1 MDNRFRLLVAS
12 FLTLIAAGMGFA
24 IRNGGILG
32 EWGAQ
37 FGFTKTDL
45 GEITGMGLT
54 GFGITIIFFSLF
66 TDKIGYKPVLVLA
79 FLLHV
84 LSSVLTYLAIP
95 MYDPAKP
102 ETKETVKWLL
112 SAGAFVFA
120 LANGTCEAVINPL
133 VATLYSKQKTHY
145 LNILHAGWPGGLIL
159 GGLLAFLFVGEN
171 AVATRLHWGVT
182 MSFFLLPVLVY
193 GLMTL
198 METFPKSETQ
208 AAGIPFADMLSVFKS
223 PMLWC
228 LLFLHACIG
237 FVELGTDSWI
247 TDIMENVIVGK
258 AVLLFVY
265 TSALMFVLR
274 FFAGPIVEKINPVGL
289 LCISAILGCMGLVW
303 LGSAA
308 GMTVVVAATVYGIGK
323 TFLWPTI
330 LGVVGER
337 YPKGGALVMG
347 LMGGIGMLSAGILGG
362 PVIGYMQDYFASQK
376 LESVSKETFDAY
388 AKKETSSLY
397 GITPEIRA
405 LDGEKV
411 GEITKKNKEG
421 KGGELTSEEKDV
433 LNARLYGGQMALT
446 YTALVPLTMAIG
458 FGALAAYFAS
468 VGGYRQEVLHGAKPD
483 GERYTG
489 GVEGPV
495 EA

>member
-1 MDNRFRLLVAS
+1 MDNRFRLLLAS

-32 EWGAQ
+32 EWGSQ
-37 FGFTKTDL
+37 FAFTKQDL

-66 TDKIGYKPVLVLA
+66 TDKIGYKAVLALA

-84 LSSVLTYLAIP
+84 LSSVVTYMAIP
-95 MYDPAKP
+95 MYDPSNP
-102 ETKETVKWLL
+102 ESKATVKFLL
-112 SAGAFVFA
+112 SAGAFIFA
-120 LANGTCEAVINPL
+120 LANGTCEAAINPL
-133 VATLYSKQKTHY
+133 VATLYPKQKTHY

-159 GGLLAFLFVGEN
+159 GGLLAFLFVGDK
-171 AVATRLHWGVT
+171 AVVTPLHWGVT
-182 MSFFLLPVLVY
+182 MSFFLIPTLIY
-193 GLMTL
+193 GLMVIS
-198 METFPKSETQ
+198 ERFPKSETE
-208 AAGIPFADMLSVFKS
+208 AAGVPFAESLSVFKS
-223 PMLWC
+223 PMLWA

-274 FFAGPIVEKINPVGL
+274 FFAGPIVERINPVGL
-289 LCISAILGCMGLVW
+289 LCISSILGCIGLLL
-303 LGSAA
+303 LGTS
-308 GMTVVVAATVYGIGK
+308 GGIMVLVAATVYGVGK
-323 TFLWPTI
+323 TFLWPTM

-347 LMGGIGMLSAGILGG
+347 LMGGIGMLSAGTLGG
-362 PVIGYMQDYFASQK
+362 PVIGYMQDYFASQN
-376 LESVSKETFDAY
+376 LEKTSEEAFNKY
-388 AKKETSSLY
+388 AKTETTTLY
-397 GITPEIRA
+397 GVTPAIRA

-411 GEITKKNKEG
+411 GEVLKKNKEG
-421 KGGELTSEEKDV
+421 KAEELTPEEKNV
-433 LNARLYGGQMALT
+433 VAARLYGGRMALI
-446 YTALVPLTMAIG
+446 YTALVPLVMAIG
-458 FGALAAYFAS
+458 FGAIAAYFAS
-468 VGGYRQEVLHGAKPD
+468 KGGYRQEVLHGEKPD

-489 GVEGPV
+489 GVEGPM